1 MGTRQDDDDGD
12 AFVFVRVM
20 HRKCNDAVHN
30 AGPMRSSRARSA
42 QEPSETCTDVKLNCA
57 CFACT
62 SYCSL
67 PIRRTVPVPEKKET
81 RLFFGPFIRS
91 CHKDIQKTFRHVSID
106 AIDAIGMTFAS
117 GPTTSGSVTQTK
129 TSIQ

>member
-62 SYCSL
+62 SYGSL
-67 PIRRTVPVPEKKET
+67 PISRTVPVPEEKK
-81 RLFFGPFIRS
+81 RHDFFGAQRN